1 MNGRLMDVVDG
12 SSTIFVSIIYFMN
25 ISKLIYLS
33 RILGCLNLLK
43 YWNADE
49 DEGGLEHCY

>member
-1 MNGRLMDVVDG
+1 MNGRLMYVVDG

-33 RILGCLNLLK
+33 RILGLNLLK